1 MNTSKKA
8 KFLMLCQSGKI
19 SPNLVTLLWIWITLR
34 TPDKANAGGA
44 RARAGAGAHVA
55 VKATKKATVGL
66 VSLR

>member
-44 RARAGAGAHVA
+44 RAGAGAHVA